1 MRFEVNLHYSDTNP
15 NNSNPLVERFIP
27 RSVATSVEISEC
39 TAKQAPVAF
48 LVQSPM
54 MFHLRSGD
62 EFLPNGFR
70 YDFDRKRG
78 SFLWIEYRYY
88 NKTLYVR
95 DYARNYV
102 KNGTGVVTVKSLSRL
117 FREFTKSRK
126 KNFERARKDLLS
138 VAGCYLL
145 IDGEVWVSTTEPAYR
160 LGTRAE
166 DESPLDL
173 HTAIIAESH
182 DPARAVDYFN
192 ALQWDDMLTLAKARA
207 KIREESLKEIDI
219 QGFSR
224 IKVLIPEA
232 VTLPKR
238 KIQLYNSGKMS
249 DRITSAFSCIPDE
262 NPSKGRYNYGSDPVP
277 PGARRYSRKYRRVTV

>member
-1 MRFEVNLHYSDTNP
+1 LRFEVNLHYSDTDP

-62 EFLPNGFR
+62 DFLPAGFR

-102 KNGTGVVTVKSLSRL
+102 KNGTGVVTVKNLSKL
-117 FREFTKSRK
+117 FREYKVAQKRNLEMAKKSLRDAAS
-126 KNFERARKDLLS
+126 R
-138 VAGCYLL
+138 YLL
-145 IDGEVWVSTTEPAYR
+145 IDGDVWISANEPAYR
-160 LGTRAE
+160 LGTKTE
-166 DESPLDL
+166 DGSLTGL
-173 HTAIIAESH
+173 HTAIISESYL
-182 DPARAVDYFN
+182 PSRVTDYFN

-238 KIQLYNSGKMS
+238 EVRLYNSGKMS

-262 NPSKGRYNYGSDPVP
+262 NPSKGRHNYSSDPIP